1 MNIFIREMRDHLKG
15 LIIWSVVVLA
25 FMVMVFMEFQAYY
38 NNPEMGEILDTMPK
52 GMLEAFGMY
61 GANLTTINGY
71 MSIVAL
77 YLYIM
82 LGIFAVLLG
91 NNIIGKEERDK
102 TGEFLMSM
110 PIKRYRVLIS
120 KVGAAVLNCLL
131 LTVVSGI
138 GIAIAIYQYNPER
151 ENIEYIFQILT
162 AAFFIQMIFLS
173 LGLFIAASTRV
184 FKKSSALSV
193 ALVVITYILSVIQSL
208 SESVDFLKYVTPFK
222 YYQASDILQNK
233 GFQSIYLGLTAMIVV
248 IATFGV
254 FYVYPRRDLNL

>member
-1 MNIFIREMRDHLKG
+1 MNVFIREMRDHLKG
-15 LIIWSVVVLA
+15 LIIWSVVILV
-25 FMVMVFMEFQAYY
+25 FMLMVFVEFEAYY
-38 NNPEMGEILDTMPK
+38 ENPEMAEILDVVPR

-91 NNIIGKEERDK
+91 NSIIGKEERDK

-110 PIKRYRVLIS
+110 PIKRYQVLRS

-131 LTVVSGI
+131 LTLIAGI
-138 GIAIAIYQYNPER
+138 GIAIAVYQYSPDR
-151 ENIEYIFQILT
+151 ENFEYISRILV
-162 AAFFIQMIFLS
+162 AAFIIQMIFLS
-173 LGLFIAASTRV
+173 LGLFIAASSKA

-193 ALVVITYILSVIQSL
+193 ALVIITYIISVIQTL
-208 SESVDFLKYVTPFK
+208 SDSVDFLKYFTPFK
-222 YYQASDILQNK
+222 YYQASEILQNN
-233 GFQSIYLGLTAMIVV
+233 GFQGIYIGLSVIIVLV
-248 IATFGV
+248 ANFGV
-254 FYVYPRRDLNL
+254 FYVYPRRDLKL